1 MTQKAVR
8 FGVLGAANIARR
20 FVAAVTDLLLV
31 NVTAVASRDV
41 AKGKAFAREVGVPRA
56 YGSYEELLNDRDI
69 DAVYVPLPNSLHA
82 EWSIRAAEAGKHV
95 LCEKPFSVTAQEASA
110 MFAAAR
116 AHGVQVVEGYPYMA
130 QPQTL
135 RLREL
140 LREGA
145 IGEVRH
151 IQATF
156 GFTVAGTNNIRM
168 VAALGGGALLDA
180 GSYPV
185 SLARIVAGER
195 PARASASAQWFS
207 KGLDK
212 TVAATLDFPSGKVAQ
227 IFCSFLTASH
237 RHALIAGD
245 NGTIMTDYSN
255 HAAPSGK
262 LSLQV
267 KRGRQTTAPCET
279 LELPAGSGFLAEA
292 ESFAHL
298 VVGRPELWS
307 GATPQETMDI
317 MLTLDAIAESARSGR
332 VVEVA
337 SSSGG

>member
-1 MTQKAVR
+1 MTRKVVR
-8 FGVLGAANIARR
+8 FGVLGAANIARQ
-20 FVAAVTDLLLV
+20 FIAAVANSSLV
-31 NVTAVASRDV
+31 KVTAVASRDV
-41 AKGKAFAREVGVPRA
+41 AKGKAFAREVGVARA
-56 YGSYEELLNDRDI
+56 CGSYEELLKDPDI
-69 DAVYVPLPNSLHA
+69 DAGYVPLPNSLHA

-95 LCEKPFSVTAQEASA
+95 LCEKPFSVTADEARA

-116 AHGVQVVEGYPYMA
+116 AHGVQMVEAYPYMA

-140 LREGA
+140 LSEGT
-145 IGEVRH
+145 IGEVRY

-195 PARASASAQWFS
+195 PARAFASAQWFG

-227 IFCSFLTASH
+227 IFCSLLTASH
-237 RHALIAGD
+237 RHAMIAGE
-245 NGTIMTDYSN
+245 NGAIITNYSN
-255 HAAPSGK
+255 HAPPSGK
-262 LSLQV
+262 LNLEV
-267 KRGRQTTAPCET
+267 KRSREATAPYET
-279 LELPAGSGFLAEA
+279 LELPGGSGFLAEA

-298 VVGRPELWS
+298 VAGRSELWS
-307 GATPQETMDI
+307 GATPEETTDI

-332 VVEVA
+332 AVEVA
-337 SSSGG
+337 S